1 MEDKALI
8 LKYPSLY
15 NTVRTKDAIVAQVL
29 STTPLTVS
37 FRRSIMDSYLLAWY
51 DLVSKVVLI
60 NLTNDKDAFVWNLQ
74 NSDIF
79 SVHSL
84 YTSIIQCGVISS
96 KCKLWNI
103 KVPLKIKNFY
113 GIFGKGS
120 LLQWIISQ
128 KKLEG

>member
-1 MEDKALI
+1 LSNKTLAKLKSGWVTHTFGLEVRFLEDTWIEDKALI

-60 NLTNDKDAFVWNLQ
+60 NLTNDKDAFVWNL
-74 NSDIF
+74 
-79 SVHSL
+79 
-84 YTSIIQCGVISS
+84 
-96 KCKLWNI
+96 
-103 KVPLKIKNFY
+103 
-113 GIFGKGS
+113 
-120 LLQWIISQ
+120 
-128 KKLEG
+128 